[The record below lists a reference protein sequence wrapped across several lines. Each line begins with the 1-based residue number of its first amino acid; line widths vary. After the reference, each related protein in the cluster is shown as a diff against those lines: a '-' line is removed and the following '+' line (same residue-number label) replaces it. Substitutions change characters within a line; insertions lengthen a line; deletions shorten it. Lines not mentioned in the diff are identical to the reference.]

1 MWTAWAE
8 SVSCPR
14 FNKFI
19 LLYLRGRPYP
29 AACHL
34 LPKITQAVLG
44 EAFQMP
50 NACWDERHLT
60 SNWQNASAEALSQG
74 LSEAEMCGRGLLAC
88 WACPVSNFEHSTAL
102 EHRKKGIWKLIW
114 HKSEKGP
121 QDSVIPAGCHT
132 CGWQPDVSLTQIFH
146 FNLNTVNTQQPPATE
161 LIKYFNPQPWHY
173 LRSQRHLYNHKSWKH
188 VRLPGHGSMELKQP
202 EVTKVTEVTQSP
214 AWWLPMMYHCSGT
227 NQNPSMVRGQV
238 RILLHIYVKVCPWDD
253 GLFWEVFTYDPG
265 AKDSALRLNQTAHM
279 CVYYWRLQSRWS
291 SYCHSIHSFNFN
303 FYIIWN
309 WVGKLVAIGAGTL
322 SQLVESI
329 IFLGTSRAHL
339 LWSRWSKGRLI
350 DPVVESQTNLS
361 LHSVAFRKVFSD
373 EKYVLYIIYIAY
385 IVYIYYIYI
394 YLLCDIYHVYI

>member
-1 MWTAWAE
+1 MRKLYLYKHLFYTYHVWTAWAE

-50 NACWDERHLT
+50 NACWDEFHLAANCRLT
-60 SNWQNASAEALSQG
+60 K
-74 LSEAEMCGRGLLAC
+74 CFGRGSFTGTFRSGDVRARSPCLLSLSRIKLRAFHGLG
-88 WACPVSNFEHSTAL
+88 ASQKRNL
-102 EHRKKGIWKLIW
+102 E
-114 HKSEKGP
+114 
-121 QDSVIPAGCHT
+121 V
-132 CGWQPDVSLTQIFH
+132 TQIRKRSTRLCDSSWMSYMWMTAWRFSDH
-146 FNLNTVNTQQPPATE
+146 KFPLQSLSLNSLQQPNWSSISTR
-161 LIKYFNPQPWHY
+161 FNPQPWHY

-238 RILLHIYVKVCPWDD
+238 RIFLHIYVKVCPWDH
-253 GLFWEVFTYDPG
+253 GLFWGVFTYDPG

-279 CVYYWRLQSRWS
+279 CLYGDCRAGDPAMATQFTWNSVGS
-291 SYCHSIHSFNFN
+291 S
-303 FYIIWN
+303 
-309 WVGKLVAIGAGTL
+309 VAIGAGTL

-329 IFLGTSRAHL
+329 IFFGHL
-339 LWSRWSKGRLI
+339 ERIFFGLAG
-350 DPVVESQTNLS
+350 P
-361 LHSVAFRKVFSD
+361 KVGW
-373 EKYVLYIIYIAY
+373 
-385 IVYIYYIYI
+385 
-394 YLLCDIYHVYI
+394 